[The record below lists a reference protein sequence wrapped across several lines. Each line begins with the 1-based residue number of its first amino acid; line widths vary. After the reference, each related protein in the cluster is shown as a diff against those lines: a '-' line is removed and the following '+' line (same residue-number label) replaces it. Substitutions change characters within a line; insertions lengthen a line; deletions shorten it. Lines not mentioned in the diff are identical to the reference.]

1 MKFVFQILVTL
12 LAAINLLLAWPALY
26 RLRQPT
32 TLALW
37 GIKVFI
43 SAITPLLFLTGVLTA
58 IAGLALNWTPAIALG
73 SAGALLFLIHI
84 IAVTRAPDSSTDFD
98 QAFGPDWEKR
108 LPEESKAGFLPRRY
122 VFRLPA
128 TPDPVFEQNIVFYTI
143 PHTNR
148 QVLCDIWQP
157 PKQVKRSG
165 LAFIYLHG
173 SAWAVLDKDF
183 GTRPFFRHLANQG
196 HVIMDIAYRLFPE
209 TDFMGM
215 TQDTKHAIAWMKAN
229 AAAYGVNP
237 DRIVIGGGSAGAHIA
252 LLAAYTDQNRQM
264 MPEDLASADIS
275 VRGVIALYGQ
285 SDLEAT
291 YYHTCQ
297 HLVTRSALS
306 QKKKG
311 ESGGMPSWAQK
322 SLGKDFHRLGFDKD
336 AEPGILAPILGGTP
350 AEKADVYALFSPVT
364 HVHPGCPP
372 TLILHGKHDI
382 LAPVK
387 AIRQLHGRLT
397 QAGVPVVMHLIPL
410 TDHAFD
416 MILPKISPSAHN
428 AYYDA
433 ERFLALLA

>member
-12 LAAINLLLAWPALY
+12 LAAINLLLAWPAFY

-43 SAITPLLFLTGVLTA
+43 SAITPLLLLTGVLTA
-58 IAGLALNWTPAIALG
+58 IAGLALNWTPAVVLG

-84 IAVTRAPDSSTDFD
+84 IAVTRAPHPSTNFE
-98 QAFGPDWEKR
+98 QAFGPGWEKR

-128 TPDPVFEQNIVFYTI
+128 APEPVFEQNIVFYTI
-143 PHTNR
+143 PDTDR
-148 QVLCDIWQP
+148 QLLCDIWQP

-173 SAWAVLDKDF
+173 SAWTVLDKDF

-196 HVIMDIAYRLFPE
+196 HVIMDVAHRLFPE

-215 TQDTKHAIAWMKAN
+215 TLDTKHAIAWMKVN

-237 DRIVIGGGSAGAHIA
+237 DRIVIGGGSAGAHLA
-252 LLAAYTDQNRQM
+252 LLAAYTDQNRQL
-264 MPEDLASADIS
+264 MPEDLTLADIS
-275 VRGVIALYGQ
+275 VRGVISMYGQ

-291 YYHTCQ
+291 YFHTCQ

-336 AEPGILAPILGGTP
+336 AEPGILAPMLGGTP
-350 AEKADVYALFSPVT
+350 AEKADVYALFSPLT

-372 TLILHGKHDI
+372 TLFLHGEHDI
-382 LAPVK
+382 LAPIK
-387 AIRQLHGRLT
+387 AIRQLYGRLT

-416 MILPKISPSAHN
+416 LILPKTSPSAHN
-428 AYYDA
+428 AYYDV
-433 ERFLALLA
+433 ERFLALMA